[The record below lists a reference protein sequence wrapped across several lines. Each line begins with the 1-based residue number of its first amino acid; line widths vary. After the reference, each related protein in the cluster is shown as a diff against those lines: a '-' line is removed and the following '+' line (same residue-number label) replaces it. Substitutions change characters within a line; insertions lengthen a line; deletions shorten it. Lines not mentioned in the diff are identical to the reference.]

1 MRLAGLPQLPP
12 GCQHRGMTALRE
24 PPIARSQGPD
34 DDRAAAARDAA
45 RSAPHAPPG
54 RSGRASAQARRE
66 APIPG
71 ATLRR
76 WWSDPAT
83 WAVSVTAVSLGLWL
97 LTGGLTGAVASSVG
111 AALSIGRLSGLVAAL
126 AAMFGLVLT
135 ARPRWLERRAGLD
148 HLIGWHRITGMAAAF
163 GMAIHVVA
171 SLVAA
176 GGGVGGAWRG
186 LVDLVAGTDWF
197 VAAVAAAALFAIIS
211 ISSWRRLRR
220 RVSYETW
227 HLIHLSGYL
236 AVVLAFP
243 HQLFSGTTFASSEV
257 ARWWWIGLF
266 ATTVLVVLYA
276 RVGGLLD
283 SIARPRTAIS
293 RIIPEA
299 PGVASLVISGPGVD
313 DLAARP
319 GQFVCL
325 RVLTKDLWWQAHPYS
340 LSAASRPGALRLTVK
355 ALGDAS
361 AHTLAVAPG
370 TRVLLEGPYGG
381 MTIDRAEGRRVLLIG
396 AGVGLAPM
404 RALLEASR
412 PGQAPLVLA
421 RAHSPADLPLAAE
434 LDALARERGGALVP
448 IAGPRTQFPR
458 GNPFTA
464 EALRANIADLDSRDV
479 FVCGP
484 SDLQDRI
491 QRELERAGV
500 LRTRIHS
507 ERFAW

>member
-1 MRLAGLPQLPP
+1 MTTVIENPP
-12 GCQHRGMTALRE
+12 AQ
-24 PPIARSQGPD
+24 PQGPVPNS
-34 DDRAAAARDAA
+34 AAAARHAA
-45 RSAPHAPPG
+45 RHAERTAAGPG
-54 RSGRASAQARRE
+54 HGRPRPALRNRRGTRPASR
-66 APIPG
+66 
-71 ATLRR
+71 ATRP
-76 WWSDPAT
+76 WWTDPAT
-83 WAVSVTAVSLGLWL
+83 WAVAITVVSLGLWL
-97 LTGGLTGAVASSVG
+97 LTGGLSGATSSSVG
-111 AALSIGRLSGLVAAL
+111 AALSVSRLSGLVAAL

-148 HLIGWHRITGMAAAF
+148 RLIGWHRLTGMAAAL
-163 GMAIHVVA
+163 GMAVHVAA
-171 SLVAA
+171 SLIAA
-176 GGGVGGAWRG
+176 GGGIDGAWRA
-186 LVDLVAGTDWF
+186 LLDLMGGTDWF
-197 VAAVAAAALFAIIS
+197 VAAVAAAALFAIVS

-220 RVSYETW
+220 RMSYETW
-227 HLIHLSGYL
+227 HLLHLSGYL
-236 AVVLAFP
+236 AVALAFP
-243 HQLFSGTTFASSEV
+243 HQLFSGTTFATSEL

-266 ATTVLVVLYA
+266 AATVLVVLYA
-276 RVGGLLD
+276 RVGGLVD
-283 SIARPRTAIS
+283 SIARPRTAVS

-299 PGVASLVISGPGVD
+299 PGVASLVITGPGVD

-325 RVLTKDLWWQAHPYS
+325 RVLTGDLWWQAHPYS
-340 LSAASRPGALRLTVK
+340 LSAASRPGALRLTIK

-361 AHTLAVAPG
+361 ERTLAVRPG

-381 MTIDRAEGRRVLLIG
+381 MTIDRAGGRRVLLIG

-421 RAHSPADLPLAAE
+421 RAHSAQDLPLEAE

-448 IAGPRTQFPR
+448 ITGPRGQFPG

-484 SDLQDRI
+484 QALQDRV

-500 LRTRIHS
+500 PRTRIHS